1 MVIEDAVFDNLEWKE
16 VDGEELHNIVA
27 GMTVA
32 GAEPIDYPATDGMIL
47 YFRSPAGDLIAVDI
61 SSDPYTQE
69 FYILMAQVPGRGSAD
84 LQEPE
89 AGQRTGSATHKIA

>member
-1 MVIEDAVFDNLEWKE
+1 MEDAVFDNLEWRE
-16 VDGEELHNIVA
+16 VDGEELHSIVV

-69 FYILMAQVPGRGSAD
+69 FYIQMAQVPGRGTAD
-84 LQEPE
+84 PQGPE